1 MFVEG
6 WVFLGLTLLGI
17 RQWLARAIPHSIKLA
32 TGVGIG
38 LYLTIIGLTYSAG
51 IGLIVGATATPVE
64 LAGCAPQY
72 RDEETGLC
80 PSSQKMRN
88 PTMWIGIFLAGIM
101 VVILQMYRVKG
112 AIIMGILLVSIISWP
127 RPTSVTN
134 FPYTPVG
141 NSAFDFFKKVVT
153 FHPIERILNV
163 QRWDI
168 GEYGGQF
175 GLAFITFLYVD
186 ILDATGTLY
195 SMARFAGAIDERTQD
210 FENSTI
216 AYSVDAI
223 GISIGALMG
232 CPPVTAYIESG
243 AGISEGGATGLTSIC
258 TGLCFFIAIFFAPIF
273 ASIPPWATGPV
284 LVIVSSSLPKSS
296 ANA

>member
-1 MFVEG
+1 M
-6 WVFLGLTLLGI
+6 
-17 RQWLARAIPHSIKLA
+17 WL
-32 TGVGIG
+32 
-38 LYLTIIGLTYSAG
+38 
-51 IGLIVGATATPVE
+51 
-64 LAGCAPQY
+64 
-72 RDEETGLC
+72 
-80 PSSQKMRN
+80 
-88 PTMWIGIFLAGIM
+88 GIFLAGIM

-141 NSAFDFFKKVVT
+141 NAAFDFFKKVVT
-153 FHPIERILNV
+153 FHPIGKILNV

-168 GEYGGQF
+168 SSYGGQF

-195 SMARFAGAIDERTQD
+195 SMARFAGAIDPVTQD

-243 AGISEGGATGLTSIC
+243 AGIFRRWRHWLNCDHDWSLLLHLHLFRSNLRVHSTMGHWSGPCHCRFTSS
-258 TGLCFFIAIFFAPIF
+258 FIR
-273 ASIPPWATGPV
+273 S
-284 LVIVSSSLPKSS
+284 
-296 ANA
+296 